1 MLKKFLILVLA
12 SVFLGGC
19 SLSPKKSGLE
29 IMSYPTAKVF
39 INNKEMGSTPY
50 KNLDLKPGD
59 NEVKLVAGTR
69 EWKKTIDL
77 QNNIN
82 TVIDWQLGEDSSGD
96 SGYILYLEKTGDKKA
111 SLLVNTTPDKTT
123 IKIDGEVKGISPI
136 KVNELNE
143 GDRQLIISFPGYKDV
158 NVFMKAIIGYQL
170 VVNAKLAEEKNDVSQ
185 IIETPIEATSSGD
198 LNVAQSQKITIKE
211 TETGWLKV
219 RESNSSSSKE
229 IVKVKPGESYVLLD
243 EETDWYKIDLGSS
256 NSGWISATYASKN

>member
-1 MLKKFLILVLA
+1 MA
-12 SVFLGGC
+12 SVILGGC

-59 NEVKLVAGTR
+59 NEIKLVAGTR
-69 EWKKTIDL
+69 EWKKTIEL

-82 TVIDWQLGEDSSGD
+82 TVIDWQLGDDSSGD
-96 SGYILYLEKTGDKKA
+96 SGYILYLEKTGDKKP

-136 KVNELNE
+136 KVSELNE
-143 GDRQLIISFPGYKDV
+143 GDRQLVISFPGYKDV
-158 NVFMKAIIGYQL
+158 NVFMKAITGYQL
-170 VVNAKLAEEKNDVSQ
+170 VVNAQLAKEKNDIGQ
-185 IIETPIEATSSGD
+185 IVETPTEATDSG
-198 LNVAQSQKITIKE
+198 LNMAQNNQKITIKE

-219 RESNSSSSKE
+219 RESSSSSSKE
-229 IVKVKPGESYVLLD
+229 ITKIKPGESYVLL
-243 EETDWYKIDLGSS
+243 EEATDWYKIDLGSS
-256 NSGWISATYASKN
+256 KNGWISATYASKN

>member
-12 SVFLGGC
+12 SSLLGGC

-59 NEVKLVAGTR
+59 NEVKLVTGVR
-69 EWKKTIDL
+69 EWKKTIEL

-82 TVIDWQLGEDSSGD
+82 TVIDWQLGDDSGGD
-96 SGYILYLEKTGDKKA
+96 SGYILYLEKTGGKKA
-111 SLLVNTTPDKTT
+111 SLLVNTNPDKTT

-136 KVNELNE
+136 KVNELSE
-143 GDRQLIISFPGYKDV
+143 GDRQLVISFPGYKDV
-158 NVFMKAIIGYQL
+158 NVFMKAITGYQL
-170 VVNAKLAEEKNDVSQ
+170 VVNAQLAEEKNDISK
-185 IIETPIEATSSGD
+185 IIEAPIEATSSG
-198 LNVAQSQKITIKE
+198 LNVDQGQKVTIKE

-229 IVKVKPGESYVLLD
+229 IIKVKPGVSYVLLD

-256 NSGWISATYASKN
+256 KSGWISTTYALKN

>member
-59 NEVKLVAGTR
+59 NEIKLVAGTR
-69 EWKKTIDL
+69 EWKKTVEL

-82 TVIDWQLGEDSSGD
+82 TVIDWQLGDDSSED
-96 SGYILYLEKTGDKKA
+96 SGYILYLEKTGDKKP

-123 IKIDGEVKGISPI
+123 VKIDGEVKGISPI

-143 GDRQLIISFPGYKDV
+143 GDRQLVISFPGYKDV
-158 NVFMKAIIGYQL
+158 NVFMKAITGYQL
-170 VVNAKLAEEKNDVSQ
+170 VVNAQLAKEKNDIGQ
-185 IIETPIEATSSGD
+185 LIETPTEATSSS
-198 LNVAQSQKITIKE
+198 LNVNQGQKITIKE

-219 RESNSSSSKE
+219 RESSSSSSKE
-229 IVKVKPGESYVLLD
+229 VTRVKPGESYALL
-243 EETDWYKIDLGSS
+243 EEGTDWYKIDLGSS
-256 NSGWISATYASKN
+256 QNGWISATYASKN

>member
-1 MLKKFLILVLA
+1 LV
-12 SVFLGGC
+12 V
-19 SLSPKKSGLE
+19 
-29 IMSYPTAKVF
+29 
-39 INNKEMGSTPY
+39 
-50 KNLDLKPGD
+50 
-59 NEVKLVAGTR
+59 GTR

-82 TVIDWQLGEDSSGD
+82 TVIDWQLSDDSNGD
-96 SGYILYLEKTGDKKA
+96 SGYILYLEKTGNKKP
-111 SLLVNTTPDKTT
+111 SLLVNTTPNKTT
-123 IKIDGEVKGISPI
+123 VKIDGEVKGISPI

-158 NVFMKAIIGYQL
+158 NVFMKAIAGYQL
-170 VVNAKLAEEKNDVSQ
+170 VVNAQLAEEKNDVSQ
-185 IIETPIEATSSGD
+185 IVETPIEATSSG
-198 LNVAQSQKITIKE
+198 LNVDQGQKVTIKE

-256 NSGWISATYASKN
+256 KSGWISATYASKN